1 MLAREIM
8 IPEPFV
14 AAAGA
19 TSAEVALLM
28 RAKDISVV
36 PVVDNPKDRRYL
48 GTISDRDIVTGCVA
62 AGHDPMTCKVQT
74 HARQDTEVVT
84 LDTELEGY
92 KIERL
97 DDKDTH
103 IRSTIVTGGIQD
115 RAAGRQRHAYPVDD
129 CGSGREQESGGI
141 HSTSGVH
148 PRDNHCQGIGSTS
161 PSPKPTVRSL
171 SSSVSSPTCSP
182 SIPSG
187 PIWCSSTSSWPLRR
201 ALR

>member
-19 TSAEVALLM
+19 TSAELALLM

-36 PVVDNPKDRRYL
+36 PLVDNPKDRRYL

-62 AGHDPMTCKVQT
+62 AGHDPTTCKVQT
-74 HARQDTEVVT
+74 HPRQDTVVLT

-97 DDKDTH
+97 DDTDTH
-103 IRSTIVTGGIQD
+103 TRPTI
-115 RAAGRQRHAYPVDD
+115 
-129 CGSGREQESGGI
+129 
-141 HSTSGVH
+141 GVADGH
-148 PRDNHCQGIGSTS
+148 TQC
-161 PSPKPTVRSL
+161 
-171 SSSVSSPTCSP
+171 
-182 SIPSG
+182 
-187 PIWCSSTSSWPLRR
+187 
-201 ALR
+201 

>member
-1 MLAREIM
+1 M
-8 IPEPFV
+8 IPEPYV

-62 AGHDPMTCKVQT
+62 AGHDPKTCKVQT

-92 KIERL
+92 RIERL
-97 DDKDTH
+97 DKRTRTFDRPSWWWTEINEWWGLFR
-103 IRSTIVTGGIQD
+103 IRS
-115 RAAGRQRHAYPVDD
+115 
-129 CGSGREQESGGI
+129 SF
-141 HSTSGVH
+141 
-148 PRDNHCQGIGSTS
+148 
-161 PSPKPTVRSL
+161 
-171 SSSVSSPTCSP
+171 
-182 SIPSG
+182 
-187 PIWCSSTSSWPLRR
+187 R
-201 ALR
+201 ALS